1 MTELQLRL
9 TQLRLFSG
17 NADGYYGHRTED
29 AVRTY
34 QLARGIVT
42 DESGVYGTA
51 TRAALESETTE
62 P

>member
-17 NADGYYGHRTED
+17 TADGHYGPRTED

-34 QLARGIVT
+34 QLARGILT